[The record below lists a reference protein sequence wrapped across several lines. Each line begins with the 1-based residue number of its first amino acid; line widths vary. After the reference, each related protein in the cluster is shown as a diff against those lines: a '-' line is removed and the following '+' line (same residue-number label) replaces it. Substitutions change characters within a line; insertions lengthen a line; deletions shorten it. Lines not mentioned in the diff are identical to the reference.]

1 MNVLLLIGSFAALMA
16 GHGLR
21 IRRWSRFI
29 GIYEQPPTGALMRAL
44 SLGYALNF
52 VLPFKL
58 GDLFRA
64 WYAGRRM
71 KNGVGLALAT
81 VVVDRFLDIL
91 AVALLFAG
99 LWIGASRAS
108 ASSGR

>member
-58 GDLFRA
+58 GDLFRNVRA
-64 WYAGRRM
+64 IPYAVM
-71 KNGVGLALAT
+71 GVGLVALA
-81 VVVDRFLDIL
+81 VLECRG
-91 AVALLFAG
+91 FAR
-99 LWIGASRAS
+99 IRA
-108 ASSGR
+108 AEAE